1 MTELLTQVEVEE
13 RMYYGGVQRATQ
25 MMERAEAAGRAHQN
39 PYAQAIFQEFVLP
52 LAAAV
57 HTQVNTTKAGR
68 RQAHA
73 TLLAPLNPEAVAF
86 LAVRTTINLCMEGG
100 REHTL
105 SRMAY
110 AVGRTVHNELVLAQL
125 EQEAPEL
132 YYTLSRDLGRR
143 MSKDERHRMTVFK
156 MQAKKAGVEWA
167 EWDLGSRHQVG
178 MYLLGLLMVAGM
190 IDIEPLR
197 PGRPGQARPPR
208 LVTLSDEVLE
218 KVTKVRAFVAIA
230 APLYGPCVAPPVDWP
245 GVQGGGYH
253 TALVRRRRPFLVN
266 STATAR
272 PLYRQHQMPMVLKA
286 VNAIQKTAWRIN
298 RRVLDTVKVVGR
310 HFSTD
315 EIVTLVDLPVPERP
329 ADVSQDA
336 AKSDMTPEQVAR
348 FTAWKREMA
357 EYYTERKARGVK
369 YGRLHTALKV
379 AEEFRE
385 APSIY
390 FVHMADSR
398 GRLYPLSYGVS
409 PQGSDLQKALLE
421 FSEGKP
427 LDTPQAIRWF
437 HVQGANKW
445 GFDKA
450 TLEERHRWV
459 VERQDLIMSFAENPV
474 DNRGWVEADCP
485 LQFLAWCFEYRDW
498 VLDNTG
504 SFVSRLPISMDGSCN
519 GLQNLSALFRDEV
532 GGRATNLT
540 KLDTMEDIYRRVA
553 EAATVRMTAGRQDD
567 PERESLR
574 QRWLAHGVARSAVKR
589 AVMTTP
595 YGVTRR
601 SATEYVV
608 ADYLKTGAAPCF
620 QLAEYRKAAEV
631 LMEYA
636 WPAIG
641 DVVVKGTQAMAW
653 LKASARRI
661 IKAMPVDAEP
671 VISWVTPSGF
681 LATQAYFE
689 TEIHRINTH
698 LSGSEKIRVLS
709 ETDDPDLNRHAS
721 GLAPNFVHSM
731 DAAHLHLT
739 AAAAAD
745 AGINSLAM
753 IHDDYGTHAADAQ
766 KLFELIREQFV
777 KMYNEH
783 DPIADFVA
791 KYPECSDPPE
801 PGSLDIN
808 EVLQSDFFFS

>member
-1 MTELLTQVEVEE
+1 MTDLRTQVEVEE
-13 RMYYGGVQRATQ
+13 SMYYGGVQRATK
-25 MMERAEAAGRAHQN
+25 MMEKAEAGGRAHQN

-52 LAAAV
+52 LAAALHTEV
-57 HTQVNTTKAGR
+57 HTPRAGR
-68 RQAHA
+68 KQAHA
-73 TLLAPLNPEAVAF
+73 GLLAPLNPEAVAF

-100 REHTL
+100 RDHTL
-105 SRMAY
+105 SRVAY
-110 AVGRTVHNELVLAQL
+110 SVGRTIHNELVLAQL
-125 EQEAPEL
+125 EQSAPEL

-156 MQAKKAGVEWA
+156 MQAKKAGIEWS

-178 MYLLGLLMVAGM
+178 MYLLGMLMVAGM
-190 IDIEPLR
+190 VEIEPLR
-197 PGRPGQARPPR
+197 AGRPGMPRPPR
-208 LVTLSDEVLE
+208 MVTLSDAVLE
-218 KVTKVRAFVAIA
+218 KITKVRAFVAIA
-230 APLYGPCVAPPVDWP
+230 APLYGPCVAPPLDWTS
-245 GVQGGGYH
+245 VQGGGYH
-253 TALVRRRRPFLVN
+253 TALVRRRRPLLVN
-266 STATAR
+266 ATATAR
-272 PLYRQHQMPMVLKA
+272 PLYREHQMPTVLAA
-286 VNAIQKTAWRIN
+286 VNAIQRTGWRIN
-298 RRVLDTVKVVGR
+298 RSILDTVKEVGK
-310 HFSTD
+310 HFGTD
-315 EIVTLVDLPVPERP
+315 EIVTLSDLPVPPRP
-329 ADVSQDA
+329 DSI
-336 AKSDMTPEQVAR
+336 AKDLAREDMTPEQAEA
-348 FTAWKREMA
+348 FKEWKRRMA
-357 EYYTERKARGVK
+357 EYYTEKKARGIK
-369 YGRLHTALKV
+369 YGRLHTALRV

-385 APSIY
+385 APAIY

-427 LDTPQAIRWF
+427 LNTPQAIRWF

-450 TLEERHRWV
+450 TLEDRHKWV
-459 VERQDLIMSFAENPV
+459 VERQDLILSFAENPL
-474 DNRGWVEADCP
+474 DNRGWTEADCP

-498 VLDNTG
+498 FNDNTD

-540 KLDTMEDIYRRVA
+540 KLDVMEDIYRRVA
-553 EAATVRMTAGRQDD
+553 EAATVRMQAAVEED
-567 PERESLR
+567 PVRESLR
-574 QRWLAHGVARSAVKR
+574 QRWLAHGIARSAVKR
-589 AVMTTP
+589 SVMTTP

-601 SATEYVV
+601 SATEYVIT
-608 ADYLKTGAAPCF
+608 DYLRAGSAPCF
-620 QLAEYRKAAEV
+620 QQAEYRKAADV

-653 LKASARRI
+653 LKSSARKI
-661 IKAMPVDAEP
+661 IHNLPEGEEP
-671 VISWVTPSGF
+671 LISWVTPSGF

-709 ETDDPDLNRHAS
+709 ETDDPDVARHAS

-739 AAAAAD
+739 AAAAAQ
-745 AGINSLAM
+745 AGIGSLAM

-766 KLFELIREQFV
+766 ALFELIRQQFV
-777 KMYNEH
+777 KMYNEN

-791 KYPECSDPPE
+791 KYPACPIPPS
-801 PGSLDIN
+801 PGTLDIN
-808 EVLQSDFFFS
+808 EVLESDFFFS